1 MSSWDEDA
9 ANIAAEQAG
18 DELEVMWTYEQLAQ
32 WFYKYYL
39 ACGYKRLG
47 RIITATAKEMGI
59 LEDVQQK
66 KQSDYQP

>member
-1 MSSWDEDA
+1 MPNWDEDA
-9 ANIAAEQAG
+9 ANTAAEQAG

-32 WFYKYYL
+32 WMCKYYL

-47 RIITATAKEMGI
+47 RIITTTAKEMGI